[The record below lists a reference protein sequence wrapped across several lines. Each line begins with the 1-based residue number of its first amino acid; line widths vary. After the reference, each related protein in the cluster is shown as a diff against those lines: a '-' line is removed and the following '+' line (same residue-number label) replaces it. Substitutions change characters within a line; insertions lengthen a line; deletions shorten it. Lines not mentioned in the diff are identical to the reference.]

1 MRAVIRWGVCL
12 AVVLIGGASVSVAQS
27 HLYLLDAV
35 ERFQAAWGVDISYA
49 SSTLEGLRT
58 EWAGPVATDA
68 ESDLELLLQGTCV
81 TFIRQP
87 SGTFILE
94 SPVSTLTGIV
104 RSQETGI
111 PLRDAHV
118 SLDGTSEG
126 TITDLN
132 GDFALTT
139 TRCGRAKIA
148 ISHVGYVSDIREIDL
163 LADSTLLI
171 EVWLSVW
178 VIQERDVEIIATP
191 LLSESLPNFSAY
203 PFEMDTRGPE
213 VLRQTAGLGTPDAV
227 LNLDEITGVYADLST
242 RELHI
247 QGGGLGEHMFQLDG
261 SIIFQPIRLGLF
273 GVLSP
278 FAIRQVTVRK
288 AGFDPVHGSYLAGV
302 INAEHS
308 IDATKTIEVQV
319 DPISFNGRI
328 ANRIELGPARVSV
341 MGAFRSSVWNRW
353 WNNFRSESIDQLL
366 RDWNRPDAFLMR
378 ASIYPLKR
386 INEGGYNAIIDR
398 LQTVPAPL
406 LPDITFNDLHAATIL
421 ELSSNKEAGFSW
433 YQGNSALEGRLL
445 SAATDSTGKVP
456 PDRHAWENQSMR
468 IYWSQ
473 QLTDL
478 FSWRTSWRR
487 GNYALSHDYG
497 GLDRQNSVHAA
508 YSLYQYN
515 VIETSDQNS
524 LLNNDL
530 GLSID
535 YSTPQLHV
543 RAGWDLSWSNHR
555 FSIQHVFPRVLEH
568 ERKSRTSSG
577 YVQQT
582 WSPWPWTE
590 LTTGFRLTWIKAQDR
605 FHLEPRAAIL
615 FKSPYRGG
623 YGVSLRLA
631 TGVYYQF
638 LNQFEIATIS
648 PSTIVPSTRFWLPID
663 ETNRA
668 PLAYH
673 YSADL
678 SAQLWTYWQFGIE
691 YYYKDQRRLYRIDYP
706 MLWRRET
713 EASPITAINEFVTN
727 THGFAFGTAAEL
739 MQKGEKLDLELR
751 YEYSE
756 SRREYTFLNEE
767 PVVLPVPWNIP
778 RQFHTKI
785 VVRPIPLLEGT
796 VRWRGAW
803 GRKWGFQQTYYDF
816 LGSDIYYRDQDRSD
830 IPTFD
835 GYSFTN
841 PTAPGHELAPFSQL
855 DVALAA
861 LIRDRA
867 GNGIL
872 QLRLDVLNA
881 FDRANPAHRYLR
893 QQSVFED
900 ENRRLTDEMSYLLR
914 RTFTFS
920 ARLQW

>member
-27 HLYLLDAV
+27 HLSLLDAV

-58 EWAGPVATDA
+58 EWTGPVAPDA
-68 ESDLELLLQGTCV
+68 ESDLDLMLQGTCV

-87 SGTFILE
+87 SGTFILDD
-94 SPVSTLTGIV
+94 PVSTLTGVV
-104 RSQETGI
+104 RAQETRI
-111 PLRDAHV
+111 PLRDVHI
-118 SLDGTSEG
+118 SLVGTSEG
-126 TITDLN
+126 TTSDRN
-132 GDFALTT
+132 GNFILTT
-139 TRCGRAKIA
+139 TRCGPARIA
-148 ISHVGYVSDIREIDL
+148 ISHVGYLSDIREIEL

-171 EVWLSVW
+171 EFWLSEW
-178 VIQERDVEIIATP
+178 VIQERELEVTATP
-191 LLSESLPNFSAY
+191 LPSELPLAISVY

-213 VLRQTAGLGTPDAV
+213 TLTQTTGVGTPGLLHNIGDIAGLYVDPSNSD
-227 LNLDEITGVYADLST
+227 I
-242 RELHI
+242 HM
-247 QGGGLGEHMFQLDG
+247 QGGGRGEHQFQLDG
-261 SIIFQPIRLGLF
+261 SPIYEPIHSRIFSAF
-273 GVLSP
+273 NP
-278 FAIRQVTVRK
+278 FAISQVTVRK
-288 AGFDPVHGSYLAGV
+288 AGFGVEHGSYLAGI

-308 IDATKTIEVQV
+308 IDATKAIEVHV

-328 ANRIELGPARVSV
+328 AKRIELGPARVSV

-353 WNNFRSESIDQLL
+353 WNNLRSESVDQLL
-366 RDWNRPDAFLMR
+366 KDWNRPDVFLMR

-386 INEGGYNAIIDR
+386 VFEFGYNTLLDR
-398 LQTVPAPL
+398 LQTVPEPL
-406 LPDITFNDLHAATIL
+406 LPNIYFNDLHGAIKAET
-421 ELSSNKEAGFSW
+421 SNMEAGISW
-433 YQGNSALEGRLL
+433 YQGNSMLEGRLP
-445 SAATDSTGKVP
+445 SVAVDSTRKVS
-456 PDRHAWENQSMR
+456 PDRHDWENQSMR
-468 IYWSQ
+468 IYWRQ
-473 QLTDL
+473 DLTDH
-478 FSWRTSWRR
+478 FSWRISWRT

-508 YSLYQYN
+508 FNLYQFN

-524 LLNNDL
+524 ILNNDL

-535 YSTPQLHV
+535 YLTRQLHV
-543 RAGWDLSWSNHR
+543 RAGLDLSRSEHR

-577 YVQQT
+577 YVQQI
-582 WSPWPWTE
+582 WSPWPWAE
-590 LTTGFRLTWIKAQDR
+590 LTTGFRLSWIRAQDR

-615 FKSPYRGG
+615 FKSPYTGG
-623 YGVSLRLA
+623 YGVTLRLA

-673 YSADL
+673 YSVDL
-678 SAQLWTYWQFGIE
+678 SAQLWTYWQFGFE
-691 YYYKDQRRLYRIDYP
+691 YYYKDHRRLYRINYP
-706 MLWRRET
+706 MLWRQE
-713 EASPITAINEFVTN
+713 SGGPPITAINEFVTN

-739 MQKGEKLDLELR
+739 LRKGDMFDIELR
-751 YEYSE
+751 YEYGG
-756 SRREYTFLNEE
+756 SRREYTFRNND

-778 RQFHTKI
+778 RQFQTKI
-785 VVRPIPLLEGT
+785 VVRPIQLLEGT

-803 GRKWGFQQTYYDF
+803 GRKWGYQQTYYDL
-816 LGSDIYYRDQDRSD
+816 LGSSPDYIEN
-830 IPTFD
+830 FD

-841 PTAPGHELAPFSQL
+841 PTAPGHELAAFSQL

-861 LIRDRA
+861 HVRDRA
-867 GNGIL
+867 GNKLL

-881 FDRANPAHRYLR
+881 FDRLNPAHRYLR
-893 QQSVFED
+893 EQNEFED
-900 ENRRLTDEMSYLLR
+900 EDRSLTDEMSYLLR

-920 ARLQW
+920 VQLQW

>member
-12 AVVLIGGASVSVAQS
+12 AVVLIGGTSVSVAQS
-27 HLYLLDAV
+27 PLNLFDAV

-49 SSTLEGLRT
+49 SSTLEGLTT

-68 ESDLELLLQGTCV
+68 ESDLERLLLGTGV
-81 TFIRQP
+81 TFTRQP
-87 SGTFILE
+87 SGTFVLE
-94 SPVSTLTGIV
+94 PPPDEISILTGIV
-104 RSQETGI
+104 RVQETGI
-111 PLRDAHV
+111 PLRDAHI
-118 SLDGTSEG
+118 SLVGTSEG
-126 TITDLN
+126 TISDLN
-132 GDFALTT
+132 GEFSLSTT
-139 TRCGRAKIA
+139 PRSPARIA
-148 ISHVGYVSDIREIDL
+148 ISHVGYLSVIREVEL

-171 EVWLSVW
+171 EVWLSDW

-191 LLSESLPNFSAY
+191 LPRESLHTISPY

-213 VLRQTAGLGTPDAV
+213 ALRQTSGLGTAD
-227 LNLDEITGVYADLST
+227 LRRNLSDVPGVYVDLST
-242 RELHI
+242 SDIHI
-247 QGGGLGEHMFQLDG
+247 QGGARGEHHFLLDG
-261 SIIFQPIRLGLF
+261 NKVYEPINLGPF
-273 GVLSP
+273 GVLNS
-278 FAIRQVTVRK
+278 FAISEVTVLK
-288 AGFDPVHGSYLAGV
+288 AGFDVVHGNSLAGI

-308 IDATKTIEVQV
+308 IEAAKAIEVQI

-328 ANRIELGPARVSV
+328 ANRMELGPARVSV
-341 MGAFRSSVWNRW
+341 MGAFRSSIWNRW
-353 WNNFRSESIDQLL
+353 WNNFRSESVDQLL
-366 RDWNRPDAFLMR
+366 KDWNRPDAFLMR
-378 ASIYPLKR
+378 ASIFPLKR
-386 INEGGYNAIIDR
+386 VFEPGYNMLIDR
-398 LQTVPAPL
+398 LQTVPTPL
-406 LPDITFNDLHAATIL
+406 LPDIYFNDLHVATKF
-421 ELSSNKEAGFSW
+421 ELTSNKEAGFSW
-433 YQGNSALEGRLL
+433 YQGNSMLEGKLL
-445 SAATDSTGKVP
+445 SAATDSTRKVP
-456 PDRHAWENQSMR
+456 PDRHFWENQSMR
-468 IYWSQ
+468 IYWKHD
-473 QLTDL
+473 LTDH
-478 FSWRTSWRR
+478 FSWRTSWHR
-487 GNYALSHDYG
+487 GDYALSHDYG

-508 YSLYQYN
+508 FNLYQYN

-535 YSTPQLHV
+535 YSIPQLHV

-590 LTTGFRLTWIKAQDR
+590 LTTGFRLTWLKAQDR

-678 SAQLWTYWQFGIE
+678 SAQLWTHWQFGFE

-706 MLWRRET
+706 MLWRQESGG
-713 EASPITAINEFVTN
+713 SPITAINEFVTN

-739 MQKGEKLDLELR
+739 LRSGENFDLELR
-751 YEYSE
+751 YEYSG
-756 SRREYTFLNEE
+756 SRREYTFRNNE
-767 PVVLPVPWNIP
+767 PVLLPVPWNIP
-778 RQFHTKI
+778 RQFQTKI

-803 GRKWGFQQTYYDF
+803 GRKWGFQQTYYDL
-816 LGSDIYYRDQDRSD
+816 LGSDIDYVAN
-830 IPTFD
+830 FD
-835 GYSFTN
+835 GYSFAN
-841 PTAPGHELAPFSQL
+841 PTAPGHELAPFSQF

-861 LIRDRA
+861 LVRDRA
-867 GNGIL
+867 GNSIL
-872 QLRLDVLNA
+872 QLRLDVLNT
-881 FDRANPAHRYLR
+881 FDRLNPAHRYLR
-893 QQSVFED
+893 EQNEFED

>member
-12 AVVLIGGASVSVAQS
+12 AVVLIGSASVSVAQS
-27 HLYLLDAV
+27 HLNLLDAV

-58 EWAGPVATDA
+58 EWTGPVATDA
-68 ESDLELLLQGTCV
+68 ESDLEFLLQGTCV
-81 TFIRQP
+81 TFVRQP

-94 SPVSTLTGIV
+94 DPVSTLTGIV
-104 RSQETGI
+104 RAQETGI
-111 PLRDAHV
+111 PLRDVHI
-118 SLDGTSEG
+118 SLVGTSEG
-126 TITDLN
+126 TTSNLN
-132 GDFALTT
+132 GNFTLTT
-139 TRCGRAKIA
+139 ARCGPARIA
-148 ISHVGYVSDIREIDL
+148 VSHVRYQTVIREVEL
-163 LADSTLLI
+163 LSASNPLI
-171 EVWLSVW
+171 EIWLSEW
-178 VIQERDVEIIATP
+178 VIQARGPVEVIAPRIPPEPTLVISP
-191 LLSESLPNFSAY
+191 Y
-203 PFEMDTRGPE
+203 PREMDTRGPE
-213 VLRQTAGLGTPDAV
+213 DLRQT
-227 LNLDEITGVYADLST
+227 TGVGTYDVPGNLWDIPGLYVDPSNSDI
-242 RELHI
+242 HI
-247 QGGGLGEHMFQLDG
+247 QGGGRGEHRFQLDG
-261 SIIFQPIRLGLF
+261 SPIFEPIHLGLF
-273 GVLSP
+273 GIFNP

-288 AGFDPVHGSYLAGV
+288 AGYDVEWGSSLAGI

-308 IDATKTIEVQV
+308 IDATKAIEVQI
-319 DPISFNGRI
+319 DPISFNVRI
-328 ANRIELGPARVSV
+328 ADRIELGPARVSA

-386 INEGGYNAIIDR
+386 VFELGYNTLIDR

-406 LPDITFNDLHAATIL
+406 LPDIYFNDLHVATKG
-421 ELSSNKEAGFSW
+421 ELTSNKEVGFSW
-433 YQGNSALEGRLL
+433 YQGNSTLEGRLL
-445 SAATDSTGKVP
+445 SATTDSTRKVS
-456 PDRHAWENQSMR
+456 PDRHDWENQSMR

-473 QLTDL
+473 YLTEN

-508 YSLYQYN
+508 FNLYQFN
-515 VIETSDQNS
+515 VTETSDQNS

-535 YSTPQLHV
+535 YSVPQLHV
-543 RAGWDLSWSNHR
+543 SAGLDLSWSNHR

-568 ERKSRTSSG
+568 ERKSRTSAG
-577 YVQQT
+577 YVQQI
-582 WSPWPWTE
+582 WSPWQWVE
-590 LTTGFRLTWIKAQDR
+590 LTTGLRLTWTKAQDR

-615 FKSPYRGG
+615 FKSPYTGG

-673 YSADL
+673 YSIDL
-678 SAQLWTYWQFGIE
+678 SAQLWTDWQFGFE

-706 MLWRRET
+706 MLWRQET
-713 EASPITAINEFVTN
+713 GASPITAINEFVTN
-727 THGFAFGTAAEL
+727 THGYAFGTAAEL
-739 MQKGEKLDLELR
+739 LRNGDIFDLELR
-751 YEYSE
+751 YEYSG
-756 SRREYTFLNEE
+756 SKREYTFRNNE
-767 PVVLPVPWNIP
+767 PVLLPVPWNIP
-778 RQFHTKI
+778 RQFQTKI
-785 VVRPIPLLEGT
+785 AVRPIPLLEGT

-803 GRKWGFQQTYYDF
+803 GRKWGYQQTYYDL
-816 LGSDIYYRDQDRSD
+816 LGSSPDYIEN
-830 IPTFD
+830 FD
-835 GYSFTN
+835 GYSFTD
-841 PTAPGHELAPFSQL
+841 PTAPGHELAPFSQF

-861 LIRDRA
+861 HIRDRA
-867 GNGIL
+867 GSSFL

-881 FDRANPAHRYLR
+881 FDRFNPAHRYLR
-893 QQSVFED
+893 EQNEFED
-900 ENRRLTDEMSYLLR
+900 EDRSLTDEMSYLLR

-920 ARLQW
+920 VQLQW

>member
-27 HLYLLDAV
+27 HLNLLDAV
-35 ERFQAAWGVDISYA
+35 ERFQAAWSVDISYA

-68 ESDLELLLQGTCV
+68 ESDLELLLEGTCV

-94 SPVSTLTGIV
+94 SPVTALSGIV
-104 RSQETGI
+104 RAQETGI
-111 PLRDAHV
+111 PLRDVHISFV
-118 SLDGTSEG
+118 GTSEG
-126 TITDLN
+126 TISDLN
-132 GDFALTT
+132 GHFILTT
-139 TRCGRAKIA
+139 TRCGPARIA
-148 ISHVGYVSDIREIDL
+148 ISHVGYLSDIRGVELI
-163 LADSTLLI
+163 ADSTLLMEI
-171 EVWLSVW
+171 WLSEW
-178 VIQERDVEIIATP
+178 VIQERGFEITATP
-191 LLSESLPNFSAY
+191 LPSELPLAVSAY

-213 VLRQTAGLGTPDAV
+213 DLMRPSGLGAPEV
-227 LNLDEITGVYADLST
+227 PRNLGDIPGLYVDPSNSDI
-242 RELHI
+242 HM
-247 QGGGLGEHMFQLDG
+247 QGGGRGEHQFQLDE
-261 SIIFQPIRLGLF
+261 SPIFEPVRLGLF
-273 GVLSP
+273 GLFNPS
-278 FAIRQVTVRK
+278 AISQVTVRK
-288 AGFDPVHGSYLAGV
+288 AGYDVEHGSYLDGI

-308 IDATKTIEVQV
+308 IDATKAIEVQI

-328 ANRIELGPARVSV
+328 ADRIEIGPARVSV

-353 WNNFRSESIDQLL
+353 WNSFRSESIDQLL

-386 INEGGYNAIIDR
+386 VFELGYNTLIDR

-406 LPDITFNDLHAATIL
+406 LPDIYFNDLHAVTRIDWPG
-421 ELSSNKEAGFSW
+421 NKEAGFSW
-433 YQGNSALEGRLL
+433 YQGSSMLEGRLL
-445 SAATDSTGKVP
+445 SAATDSTRKVS
-456 PDRHAWENQSMR
+456 PDRHDWENQSMR
-468 IYWSQ
+468 IYWRQ
-473 QLTDL
+473 HLTDR

-508 YSLYQYN
+508 FNLYQFN

-535 YSTPQLHV
+535 YSIPQLHV
-543 RAGWDLSWSNHR
+543 SAGWDLSWSNHR

-577 YVQQT
+577 YVQQIL
-582 WSPWPWTE
+582 SPWPWAE
-590 LTTGFRLTWIKAQDR
+590 LTTGLRLTWTKAQDR

-615 FKSPYRGG
+615 LKSPYTGG

-673 YSADL
+673 YSVDL
-678 SAQLWTYWQFGIE
+678 SAQLWTYWQFGFE

-706 MLWRRET
+706 MLWRQET
-713 EASPITAINEFVTN
+713 GSSPITAINEFVTN

-739 MQKGEKLDLELR
+739 IRNGDRFDLDLR
-751 YEYSE
+751 YEYSR
-756 SRREYTFLNEE
+756 SRREYTFRNNE
-767 PVVLPVPWNIP
+767 PVFLPVPWNIP
-778 RQFHTKI
+778 RQFQTKI

-796 VRWRGAW
+796 MRWRAAW
-803 GRKWGFQQTYYDF
+803 GRKWGYQQTYYDL
-816 LGSDIYYRDQDRSD
+816 LGSSPDYIEN
-830 IPTFD
+830 FE

-841 PTAPGHELAPFSQL
+841 PTAPGHELAPFSQF
-855 DVALAA
+855 DVGLAA
-861 LIRDRA
+861 FIRDRA
-867 GNGIL
+867 GNSLL

-881 FDRANPAHRYLR
+881 FDRLNPAHRYLR
-893 QQSVFED
+893 EQNEFED
-900 ENRRLTDEMSYLLR
+900 ENRSLTDEMSHLLR

-920 ARLQW
+920 VQLQW

>member
-12 AVVLIGGASVSVAQS
+12 AVVLIGGASVTVAQS
-27 HLYLLDAV
+27 HLNLLDAV
-35 ERFQAAWGVDISYA
+35 ERFQDAWGVDISYA
-49 SSTLEGLRT
+49 ASTLEGLRT
-58 EWAGPVATDA
+58 EWTGPVATDA
-68 ESDLELLLQGTCV
+68 ESDLEILLQGTRV
-81 TFIRQP
+81 TFTRQP
-87 SGTFILE
+87 TGTFVLE
-94 SPVSTLTGIV
+94 PPPEEISILTGIV
-104 RSQETGI
+104 RAQETGN
-111 PLRDAHV
+111 PLRDAHI
-118 SLDGTSEG
+118 SLVGTSEG
-126 TITDLN
+126 TISDLN
-132 GDFALTT
+132 GEFSLSTT
-139 TRCGRAKIA
+139 PRSPARIA
-148 ISHVGYVSDIREIDL
+148 ISHLGYLSDIREVEL

-171 EVWLSVW
+171 EVWLSDW
-178 VIQERDVEIIATP
+178 VIQERDVEIIGTPVPPEP
-191 LLSESLPNFSAY
+191 LLAISAY
-203 PFEMDTRGPE
+203 PFEMDTRGPDA
-213 VLRQTAGLGTPDAV
+213 LRQTAGLGIPDAV
-227 LNLDEITGVYADLST
+227 LNLDEITGVYVDLST
-242 RELHI
+242 RDLHI
-247 QGGGLGEHMFQLDG
+247 QGGGRGEHQFQLDG
-261 SIIFQPIRLGLF
+261 SKVYQPIHLGLF

-288 AGFDPVHGSYLAGV
+288 AGFDVEYGSYLAGI

-308 IDATKTIEVQV
+308 IDATKAIEVQI

-328 ANRIELGPARVSV
+328 ANRIELGPTRVSV

-353 WNNFRSESIDQLL
+353 WNDFRSESIDQLL

-378 ASIYPLKR
+378 ASIYPLKH
-386 INEGGYNAIIDR
+386 INELWYNTLNDR

-406 LPDITFNDLHAATIL
+406 LPDINFNDLHAATKL
-421 ELSSNKEAGFSW
+421 ELTSNTEAGFSW
-433 YQGNSALEGRLL
+433 YQGNSMLEGRLQ
-445 SAATDSTGKVP
+445 SAATDSTKKVP

-468 IYWSQ
+468 IYWRQ
-473 QLTDL
+473 YFTDH
-478 FSWRTSWRR
+478 FSWHTSWRR

-508 YSLYQYN
+508 FDIYQYN

-524 LLNNDL
+524 ILNHDL

-535 YSTPQLHV
+535 YLIPQLHV

-590 LTTGFRLTWIKAQDR
+590 LTTGFRLTWIKTQDR
-605 FHLEPRAAIL
+605 FHLEPRAAVL

-648 PSTIVPSTRFWLPID
+648 PSTIVPSTRFWLPVD

-678 SAQLWTYWQFGIE
+678 SAQLWTYWQFGFE

-713 EASPITAINEFVTN
+713 GASPITAINEFVTN

-739 MQKGEKLDLELR
+739 IRKGDKFDLELR
-751 YEYSE
+751 YEYSG
-756 SRREYTFLNEE
+756 SKREYTFLNDE

-803 GRKWGFQQTYYDF
+803 GRKWGFQQTYYDL
-816 LGSDIYYRDQDRSD
+816 LGSDIYYRNR
-830 IPTFD
+830 PTFD

-861 LIRDRA
+861 IIQGRA
-867 GNGIL
+867 GNSIL

-881 FDRANPAHRYLR
+881 FDRTNPAHRYLR
-893 QQSVFED
+893 QQNEFED
-900 ENRRLTDEMSYLLR
+900 EDRSLTDEMSYLLR
-914 RTFTFS
+914 RTFTIS
-920 ARLQW
+920 AQLQW